1 MVIYWVLVA
10 LQLIAVTAQ
19 TNCEIFDQLIYPE
32 LKGLNSDAPNIDCCD
47 DVRVICGFSGTI
59 THLKLSKLGLNG
71 KFPENLIYL
80 SDLESVDFSENNLE
94 GNFPSNIASNWIL
107 NSINV
112 YKNRMSGSIPD
123 FLGDIVSLS
132 ECALS
137 TNNFS
142 GPIPESLGNL
152 VSLSVLDLS
161 SNFLTGGI
169 PSSFENLFLMK
180 WLDLSNNQLSGTLP
194 DFLWHIPGLLI
205 FTVRENKFTGNIS
218 EEIVNLAPSLAW
230 LDLSLN
236 SFSGPIP
243 QNLWKLTN
251 LAYFDISFNSL
262 TGTISPEIENLTWLM
277 IFSVG
282 SNLMTGTVP
291 DKFSTLTGLELL
303 ALNGNSFNGPL
314 PPSIGYLPSLSYL
327 FLFNNSFSGPI
338 PDTYSF
344 LSKVTILFMHDN
356 KLTGSI
362 PPNFSNLTSLMTC
375 DFNGNEL
382 TGYIPNGFSAQSF
395 GGCAFPSTLC
405 IRSTEDVP
413 LGCSLV
419 TFEQCARDDFCFNE
433 SDFYKNNPKYCQ
445 KGKDVVLPGFY
456 TPEYN
461 LLPLFLIIFLAIIGL
476 ILLLL
481 FLAFLFPT
489 PFKSILKT
497 ICRKEFILTTL
508 CCCLIVASYIIIP
521 DIGNREGFRGYVA
534 AGLGG
539 VQVSTIIAIF
549 TTIDGIVL
557 GSAATYSLSHLS
569 WSLIQN
575 RGYPLTALDAANN
588 DIVSGV
594 RIFFGLLSPLQK
606 KFEFYLVPLFV
617 VLVTIFQLSESTI
630 IQLNVQTDQ
639 IATDPIINPYQY
651 RNTSL
656 ISSRQFVTGNKSVTS
671 LGKSLMLS
679 AISDL
684 TNKNTKKG
692 ANMFVC
698 PSAFLYCEADLLI
711 TTDYS
716 ISCNSSTSF
725 ESFQGGDR
733 SNLRNITSYFVH
745 SNAWQIER
753 QISKIA
759 SIFSFGNYTIDTVT
773 CYIQNAITIRRENS
787 VNGTVKVSEP
797 NIYVPYNITELV
809 GDPFEA
815 FKEAM
820 NKYLIGTCIS
830 NKAQSELECDKSL
843 MMHMEGTTIGTEG
856 DVKTIE
862 AEMRY
867 ITERYFKR
875 YMENAPLVNGSFQD
889 VGYRAYTWTKKSF
902 VLGVMYSIYAVS
914 IILIGLSINLTIKGF
929 PVLGAD
935 IITVLKYI
943 NPASLSEF
951 QSDGFS
957 RNKYRIM
964 NTKSSILQK
973 KSPNSNTSLGK
984 IVQSEEE

>member
-19 TNCEIFDQLIYPE
+19 IPTNCEIFDQLIYPE

-71 KFPENLIYL
+71 KFPENLIHL

-205 FTVRENKFTGNIS
+205 LYSSHNLTFSTVRENKFTGNIS

-291 DKFSTLTGLELL
+291 DKFSTLTGLEL
-303 ALNGNSFNGPL
+303 F
-314 PPSIGYLPSLSYL
+314 
-327 FLFNNSFSGPI
+327 
-338 PDTYSF
+338 
-344 LSKVTILFMHDN
+344 
-356 KLTGSI
+356 
-362 PPNFSNLTSLMTC
+362 